1 MLDTNYDNDIIIN
14 SEEKNDIND
23 NININIFDL
32 KKYIKNILDFI
43 EKMITNKIVFD
54 NIFKLSIMPG
64 LISKLTKLIQSNIKI
79 TTKMLEKIWSIKN
92 EYINILFNKNEKN
105 EINTDDKSDLN
116 KKKLCEFYEVFILIL
131 FEKYKN
137 KISGNLLDIVIKM
150 NINYIQYLNINKF
163 YNLLF

>member
-32 KKYIKNILDFI
+32 KKYVKNILDFI

-79 TTKMLEKIWSIKN
+79 TTKMLEKICYENLIFFLVYPICVKF
-92 EYINILFNKNEKN
+92 INKN
-105 EINTDDKSDLN
+105 
-116 KKKLCEFYEVFILIL
+116 
-131 FEKYKN
+131 
-137 KISGNLLDIVIKM
+137 
-150 NINYIQYLNINKF
+150 KF
-163 YNLLF
+163 KHIGG